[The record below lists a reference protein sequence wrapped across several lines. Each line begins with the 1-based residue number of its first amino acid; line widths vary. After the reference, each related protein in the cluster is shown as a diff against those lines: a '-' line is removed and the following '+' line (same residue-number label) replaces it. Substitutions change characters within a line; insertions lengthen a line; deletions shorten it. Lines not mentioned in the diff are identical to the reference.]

1 MRSIKDPT
9 SVENRLSS
17 FTSNQQTAFTSLSKS
32 SENSNSSTQVNN
44 MALRFPSTPA
54 SKLPKPPPG
63 PHPREVMARAYLE
76 SHLLSKHQCKYPPK
90 ENELPLKRLPDP
102 PLRSGDDLDLP
113 QSVCIV
119 GAGAAGL
126 GVAMMLK
133 YLGVKNVDIFEAT
146 GQVGGRCATKTFG
159 EKEGKGC
166 PHNYYDMGAMRIPD
180 IIPMASTLNLIQN
193 EELLNIG
200 SKLKNYVYRVSSGSG
215 EGEVYYEPTCYWGD
229 NSGKSQPE

>member
-1 MRSIKDPT
+1 
-9 SVENRLSS
+9 
-17 FTSNQQTAFTSLSKS
+17 
-32 SENSNSSTQVNN
+32 